1 MKQVTSNLG
10 LSSAEAEARLKQ
22 HGLNV
27 LPTKPPVT
35 LWRRLLNQFRSPL
48 IYILIFALA
57 IDLTIWLV
65 EGHSALP
72 VESFAIGLILLT
84 KRGPWRLSGKQGGNG
99 AHSS

>member
-35 LWRRLLNQFRSPL
+35 LWRRFLNQFRSPL